1 MPGDGDS
8 LLDRLAQQANLGDFT
23 TPLTLHLRDL
33 TVSGEL
39 VGADEYFGG
48 IQGQLLSESTFGSD
62 KAKEIIPEVVA
73 GTANSEG
80 QAMTGREF
88 LYLKDAT
95 IYHAGQM
102 IKVDWWRGRLADVVS
117 ISIAKKPASSALR

>member
-1 MPGDGDS
+1 MPSTGYS
-8 LLDRLAQQANLGDFT
+8 LFDRLVQQANLGDFT

-39 VGADEYFGG
+39 VGTGEYFSG
-48 IQGQLLSESTFGSD
+48 IQGHLLSESTFGSD
-62 KAKEIIPEVVA
+62 KAKEVIQEAIT
-73 GTANSEG
+73 GIANSEG